1 MKKIYKTP
9 IVTVMKL
16 QTIQMV
22 ATSIDMYGQNA
33 TGAGMSRQERGSI
46 WDDEEDEEF
55 Y

>member
-1 MKKIYKTP
+1 MKKIYQTP

-46 WDDEEDEEF
+46 WDEEDEED